1 MSYLPQSFLDKY
13 GDVYDINSKER
24 LDISRDDQISWH
36 LLDRARE
43 ASELALKLGGHTQ
56 LRVLHA
62 YLPSLEPRA
71 FAYWSTQS
79 PNDYVIACNRGTCE
93 VIRHALNTADFRSLL
108 PSSIKTLCKLHVDD
122 LEDLTVSI
130 IFATVLYHEVAHVT
144 RFHLPYLTEIK
155 RNEPDSLPSA
165 RGLCEADADKW
176 AAYLISSDLLAQ
188 AAGISRALMLSIPIE
203 LVLREVLTLYG
214 IGLHIWFAFFN
225 QENFPVS
232 SIYPHPLIRSTRI
245 TIGAADNIPG
255 ETASDSTVL
264 DRAFSV
270 LDGLAAVEQSL
281 ERSKESN
288 QHPFDLA
295 SEMNAINEKFTSIE
309 KLLNSQLID
318 IRSRWGGGN
327 EA

>member
-1 MSYLPQSFLDKY
+1 MSYLPQSFLDEY
-13 GDVYDINSKER
+13 GDVYDINSKEKF
-24 LDISRDDQISWH
+24 DISRDDQISWH

-43 ASELALKLGGHTQ
+43 ASELGLKQAGHTQ
-56 LRVLHA
+56 LRVSHA
-62 YLPSLEPRA
+62 YLPGLEPRA

-93 VIRHALNTADFRSLL
+93 VIRHALNATEFRSLL
-108 PSSIKTLCKLHVDD
+108 PSSMKFLCKIHADD

-130 IFATVLYHEVAHVT
+130 VLATVLYHEVAHVI

-155 RNEPDSLPSA
+155 KNNRDSLPSA

-188 AAGISRALMLSIPIE
+188 AEGIHRALMLPIPIE

-214 IGLHIWFAFFN
+214 IGLHVWFAFFN
-225 QENFPVS
+225 QEDFPVS
-232 SIYPHPLIRSTRI
+232 SIYPHPLIRSTRV

-255 ETASDSTVL
+255 ETASNSTVL

-270 LDGLAAVEQSL
+270 LDGLAVVEQFL
-281 ERSKESN
+281 DRSKESN
-288 QHPFDLA
+288 QRPFNLA
-295 SEMNAINEKFTSIE
+295 SEMNAINEKFASIE
-309 KLLNSQLID
+309 KTLDCQLID
-318 IRSRWGGGN
+318 IRSRWGGGK
-327 EA
+327 